1 MYTVF
6 KILQTI
12 PKKWWILLYVYYT
25 SINSNKKK
33 NVKGVTIWVPI
44 IQAESEIA
52 KTSIESALK
61 TFLRQESLDRMVGI
75 TPVEDLPTSTSST
88 WSHHKVPPSALH
100 LTGSARTQSQSD
112 LWGISLRWWNIFLP
126 PPWFLGE
133 SACKCAS
140 RVLAELK
147 REPRCRQTSPSPW
160 EITCSS
166 QMWKRLLEFN
176 NRHEKVIEIY
186 FLAESKEIH
195 KPKEFCLCPFHSQV
209 PRFY

>member
-1 MYTVF
+1 MFLKIQRSSRTGLGGGWIERNNLYRNCSMSYRMYTVF

-44 IQAESEIA
+44 IQTESEIA

-75 TPVEDLPTSTSST
+75 TPVWVEDLPTSTSST

-140 RVLAELK
+140 RVLAEW
-147 REPRCRQTSPSPW
+147 RESPDVAK
-160 EITCSS
+160 
-166 QMWKRLLEFN
+166 QA
-176 NRHEKVIEIY
+176 
-186 FLAESKEIH
+186 LAPGK
-195 KPKEFCLCPFHSQV
+195 
-209 PRFY
+209 